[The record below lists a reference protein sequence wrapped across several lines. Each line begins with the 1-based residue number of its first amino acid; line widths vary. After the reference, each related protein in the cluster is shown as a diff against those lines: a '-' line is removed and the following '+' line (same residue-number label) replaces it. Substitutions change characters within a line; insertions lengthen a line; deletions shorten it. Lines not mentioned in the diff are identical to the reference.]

1 MSKFISL
8 ATFLGIVA
16 TPLSAQPPPGMAPG
30 MGMGAQNWDNFE
42 IAAPEHVAGNIY
54 KVVGGIIVNMA
65 FSVGDDG
72 IIMVD
77 SNFGDLT
84 EKIVA
89 SIREV
94 SDEPIRFLIDTHS
107 HGDHADGNANF
118 GRSGTIIVAHAS
130 VRRQLA
136 DPPQGAAAPAIALP
150 IVTFSDG
157 MSFHFNGEEV
167 EVVHVTAGHTDGDVL
182 IYFKGSDVIH
192 MGDVFVGQYPII
204 DVSRDGSYL
213 GLIET
218 LSAAIALVDPD
229 TTIIP
234 GHGPISERDDM
245 IVYRDMLMDIYDR
258 VSTLTMAGRTL
269 DEIIATDPTADHDE
283 RWLGGRGSEGIVR
296 AAYAEIVGR

>member
-1 MSKFISL
+1 MSRFISL
-8 ATFLGIVA
+8 AALLGIIA

-30 MGMGAQNWDNFE
+30 MGAQNWDNFE
-42 IAAPEHVAGNIY
+42 IANPEHVAGNIY
-54 KVVGGIIVNMA
+54 RVVGGIIVNMA

-89 SIREV
+89 AIREV

-107 HGDHADGNANF
+107 HADHADGNANF
-118 GRSGTIIVAHAS
+118 GQSGTIIVAHAT
-130 VRRQLA
+130 VRTRLA
-136 DPPQGAAAPAIALP
+136 DPPQGVSAPAIALP

-182 IYFKGSDVIH
+182 IHFKESDVIH

-204 DVSRDGSYL
+204 DVSRGGSYL

-218 LSAAIALVDPD
+218 LNAAITLVGPN
-229 TTIIP
+229 TRIIP
-234 GHGPISERDDM
+234 GHGPIGERDDM
-245 IVYRDMLMDIYDR
+245 IEYKNVLLDIHDR
-258 VSTLTMAGRTL
+258 VSALVMEGKTLE
-269 DEIIATDPTADHDE
+269 EIIAAKPSAAHDE
-283 RWLGGRGSEGIVR
+283 KWAGGRGSEGIVR
-296 AAYAEIVGR
+296 AAYNEISRR